1 MRALGLWKTEK
12 HFWALTSRS
21 DSQLAL
27 HWISGWRCWGLRLQ
41 GRLVSCSSHS
51 ELLAFWGPDI
61 CSAYISIFIFDI
73 LSLQSPSEKTE
84 GKVCLPP
91 TPEITSLNSHLN
103 CSCYEFFY
111 GKFSALLWVSPCP
124 RISSI
129 ALRTYSKFSQPLC
142 NMHTYLIP
150 LTTNYYPYWLNQ
162 E

>member
-1 MRALGLWKTEK
+1 MRALGPWKTEK
-12 HFWALTSRS
+12 HSWALTSRS

-27 HWISGWRCWGLRLQ
+27 HWISGWRYWGLGLH

-103 CSCYEFFY
+103 CSCYKFFY

-124 RISSI
+124 RIASI
-129 ALRTYSKFSQPLC
+129 ALRTYSKCQPAALQ
-142 NMHTYLIP
+142 HAYIP
-150 LTTNYYPYWLNQ
+150 YSSDHKLLPLLT
-162 E
+162 